1 MLQKIITNG
10 GTPSYMSTWYYAD
23 TTWKAKT
30 VSAAADRLIVESPD
44 AVQVDVG
51 GTSLTQYSKQS
62 LDVSVATNWDDYAD
76 DADWDSTNYSTAASR
91 AGLDFYVYAVA
102 PSEGSIPTWLLSAN
116 ATYPVGYTADTSRKV
131 AGFHCLCLSAGTI
144 TSHPADG
151 YLTGDVI
158 PNSVWDLKFKSSSG
172 SNVGLA
178 YVEPLDDWWGIYLL
192 SGTTSAPTNVF
203 GGTILDTQD
212 WNVFVECGRIANMR
226 LPRDAEFQCAA
237 SLSNEQTN
245 ITGSADPVTTGGHVD
260 TAGRRMIS
268 RYFLEDCC
276 GAMYQWLDEQSYQF
290 AGAAAHT
297 HAVTDAPGTTGA
309 ASADVAPAWGWY
321 DLPGDFGQ
329 LYKQGTYGDTKVF
342 AGGGWYS
349 GGVCGSRSRILYNWR
364 WNADSRFGGRLVA
377 RSQKR

>member
-1 MLQKIITNG
+1 MAITKQIIHTNEQLY
-10 GTPSYMSTWYYAD
+10 PKAWYEASGL
-23 TTWKAKT
+23 WAAKT
-30 VSAAADRLIVESPD
+30 VVAAADRYKLTSPTD
-44 AVQVDVG
+44 MQIDVG
-51 GTSLTQYSKQS
+51 GLSLTNIAVQI
-62 LDVSVATNWDDYAD
+62 LDLSVADTWDTISGTDY
-76 DADWDSTNYSTAASR
+76 TVAASR

-329 LYKQGTYGDTKVF
+329 LYKQGTYGDTKVI
-342 AGGGWYS
+342 AGGDWSY
-349 GGVCGSRSRILYNWR
+349 GGYCGSRCRLLSNWR
-364 WNADSRFGGRLVA
+364 WSAGSNIGGRLVA